1 MASKR
6 SSSCGGS
13 WWLVAATLL
22 LFLVL
27 PVNGE
32 SSPDRKSRA
41 GQGRGHGHGHGHGHW
56 HMPLMP
62 MRPPNSPVQL
72 HESDHHVVMDNGNVE
87 VTLNNPQGDVI
98 GIRHGGI
105 DNLLEFHHKESNRG
119 VDGTK
124 FEIITQTEDTVEISF
139 VRTWENSTYSYVS
152 PLIIDRRYIMR
163 RNVSGFYAYAI
174 LEHPEGWPAFEM
186 GQARVVYKLNGQK
199 FHFMA
204 MSDDRQRVMPTE
216 QDRSRGET
224 LAYKEAVLI
233 THPSNP
239 ELQGEVDDKYQYSGE
254 TDETKVRGWI
264 SDDPKIGF
272 WMITPSDEFHAAG
285 PLKQELTN
293 HVGPVL
299 LNMFMSRHFAGRD
312 INAAF
317 GEGEEWKKVF
327 GPYMVYIN
335 SATSEHPSSR
345 SLWEDAKH
353 QMKIETESWPYD
365 FTRSKDYPHSSERGT
380 VSGQLFVRDRY
391 MNENDMPGASAYVG
405 LAAPGEVGS
414 WQQEGKG
421 YQFWTG
427 ANEDGHF
434 VIKNIRAGVYN
445 LYAWVPGFIGDYK
458 YEDNI
463 IVTEGSEIRLDGIV
477 YEPPRYGPTIWEMG
491 IPDRKADEFYVP
503 DPSPML
509 VNKLFINSK
518 PDRFRQYGLWSRY
531 SEIYPDG
538 DPVYTIGASDYTKDW
553 YFAHVTRDNGNSTF
567 VPTTRTINFE
577 LPRVYPWASYRLQIV
592 VAASQ
597 AAQIQ
602 VRFNDPWRRR
612 PQFSTRTA
620 GWDNAIARHGIH
632 GLYHLYSFEV
642 PWYYLRLGTNTL
654 SLTQPRAWGAFTGLM
669 YDYIR
674 FEGPPR

>member
-6 SSSCGGS
+6 SSSCDGS

-41 GQGRGHGHGHGHGHW
+41 GHGREHGYGHEHGHW

-62 MRPPNSPVQL
+62 MRSLNSPIQL
-72 HESDHHVVMDNGNVE
+72 HVSDHKVVMENGNVE
-87 VTLNNPQGDVI
+87 VILNNPQGHVI

-105 DNLLEFHHKESNRG
+105 DNLLEFHHKESKRGYLDLVWNRPG
-119 VDGTK
+119 EKDRYDRVDGTK
-124 FEIITQTEDTVEISF
+124 FEIITQTEDNVEISF
-139 VRTWENSTYSYVS
+139 VRTWENSTYPYVS
-152 PLIIDRRYIMR
+152 PLIIDKRYIMR

-174 LEHPEGWPAFEM
+174 LDHPEGWPAFEM
-186 GQARVVYKLNGQK
+186 GQAR
-199 FHFMA
+199 
-204 MSDDRQRVMPTE
+204 
-216 QDRSRGET
+216 
-224 LAYKEAVLI
+224 
-233 THPSNP
+233 
-239 ELQGEVDDKYQYSGE
+239 VDDKYQYSGE

-293 HVGPVL
+293 HVGPIL
-299 LNMFMSRHFAGRD
+299 LNMFVSRHYAGRD

-327 GPYMVYIN
+327 GPYMVYLN

-365 FTRSKDYPHSSERGT
+365 FTQSKDYPHSSERGT
-380 VSGQLFVRDRY
+380 VSGQLFVHDRY
-391 MNENDMPGASAYVG
+391 VNENDMPGASAYVG

-421 YQFWTG
+421 YQFWTR

-434 VIKNIRAGVYN
+434 VIKNIRVGTFN

-463 IVTEGSEIRLDGIV
+463 IVTE
-477 YEPPRYGPTIWEMG
+477 
-491 IPDRKADEFYVP
+491 
-503 DPSPML
+503 DPSPTL

-553 YFAHVTRDNGNSTF
+553 YFAHVTRDTGNSTF

-577 LPRVYPWASYRLQIV
+577 LPRVYPWASYRLQIA

-602 VRFNDPWRRR
+602 VRFNDPRRRR

-620 GWDNAIARHGIH
+620 GWDDAIARHGIH
-632 GLYHLYSFEV
+632 GLYRLYSFDV
-642 PWYYLRLGTNTL
+642 PWYYLRPGTNTL

>member
-186 GQARVVYKLNGQK
+186 GQAR
-199 FHFMA
+199 
-204 MSDDRQRVMPTE
+204 
-216 QDRSRGET
+216 
-224 LAYKEAVLI
+224 
-233 THPSNP
+233 
-239 ELQGEVDDKYQYSGE
+239 VDDKYQYSGE

-445 LYAWVPGFIGDYK
+445 L
-458 YEDNI
+458 
-463 IVTEGSEIRLDGIV
+463 
-477 YEPPRYGPTIWEMG
+477 
-491 IPDRKADEFYVP
+491 
-503 DPSPML
+503 
-509 VNKLFINSK
+509 
-518 PDRFRQYGLWSRY
+518 FRQYGLWSRY